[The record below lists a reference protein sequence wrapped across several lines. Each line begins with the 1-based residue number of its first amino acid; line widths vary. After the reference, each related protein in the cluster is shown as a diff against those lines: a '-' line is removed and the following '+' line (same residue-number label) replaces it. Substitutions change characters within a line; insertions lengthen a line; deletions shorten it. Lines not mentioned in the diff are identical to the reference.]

1 MHDLPKRPD
10 LVKKLEAVWKLKEV
24 VWKLKEVL
32 RTMFENDDS
41 SARLKGTIEM
51 RRLYFGSNTTIKL
64 MSYRSEKRIGVSPGI
79 KKTA

>member
-10 LVKKLEAVWKLKEV
+10 LAKKLEA

-32 RTMFENDDS
+32 RTMFENNDS

-51 RRLYFGSNTTIKL
+51 RRLYLDRTQQ
-64 MSYRSEKRIGVSPGI
+64 
-79 KKTA
+79 

>member
-10 LVKKLEAVWKLKEV
+10 LAKKLEA

-64 MSYRSEKRIGVSPGI
+64 RSYRSEKRIGVSPGI